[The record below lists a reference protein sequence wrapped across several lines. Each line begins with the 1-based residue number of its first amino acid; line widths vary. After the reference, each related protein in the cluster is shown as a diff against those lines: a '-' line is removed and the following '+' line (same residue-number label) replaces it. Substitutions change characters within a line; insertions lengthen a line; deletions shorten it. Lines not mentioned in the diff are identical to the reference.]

1 MKANLIK
8 GALAALIAASAAYFR
23 ALLGPV
29 LVLALVMASDYVTGV
44 LAAYRTGALSS
55 RTGLLGILKKLG
67 YLFCVGVAVTVDFT
81 VRSAGARLGYDLG
94 GFCAFALLVTV
105 WLILNECLS
114 ILENLTEIGVPV
126 PGFLR
131 AVVERLKGSAEET
144 GKGKESWAGGL
155 PPADPEKATHE
166 APGASPRPTGETP
179 QSPVGAS
186 LRPALPQMPLADR
199 SDRSANGAAAEI
211 APRLPLPPAAAGR
224 NSPVRGA
231 SDAPQTSPNRGG
243 AERSEAEGFT
253 APADAPAAPV
263 GRPWPDPGAPHTKEA
278 P

>member
-144 GKGKESWAGGL
+144 GEEKAPLCERGVARSAGGTRIQSIGDTNKERTPTAARRVPSRDDV
-155 PPADPEKATHE
+155 PPADLNPNPSVSAE
-166 APGASPRPTGETP
+166 GADS
-179 QSPVGAS
+179 S
-186 LRPALPQMPLADR
+186 LSQREPLPQ
-199 SDRSANGAAAEI
+199 AAA
-211 APRLPLPPAAAGR
+211 AR
-224 NSPVRGA
+224 NSLSQREP
-231 SDAPQTSPNRGG
+231 
-243 AERSEAEGFT
+243 
-253 APADAPAAPV
+253 
-263 GRPWPDPGAPHTKEA
+263 PGKEA